1 MGLLEVD
8 SARRLSLNGGGPSA
22 SRSQNVRKRL
32 KPTFLRLGRALTAA
46 HGTARAQHVD
56 CCTHAHLQS
65 AGISEF
71 DSAKVMAAHRR
82 CTQHVG
88 RHPRGDRRSWHW
100 CCCRLGQR
108 QPRHRQVRTA
118 SACMPQ
124 PPWCHPISPST
135 FTHQL
140 ARSQETTAVPHSRSL
155 SLCAR
160 LVWQVLL
167 ELEQLDQY

>member
-1 MGLLEVD
+1 MWMVRPMGG
-8 SARRLSLNGGGPSA
+8 LSSHMVG
-22 SRSQNVRKRL
+22 
-32 KPTFLRLGRALTAA
+32 LGVSSNSCNQLPA
-46 HGTARAQHVD
+46 HQHVD

-71 DSAKVMAAHRR
+71 DSAEVMAAHRS
-82 CTQHVG
+82 CTQLVG

-100 CCCRLGQR
+100 CCCRLDQR
-108 QPRHRQVRTA
+108 QPRHRQVRIA

>member
-1 MGLLEVD
+1 MVNP
-8 SARRLSLNGGGPSA
+8 RLSLNEGGPSPG
-22 SRSQNVRKRL
+22 QNVRKRL
-32 KPTFLRLGRALTAA
+32 KPTFLRLGAALTAA

-65 AGISEF
+65 AAISEF
-71 DSAKVMAAHRR
+71 DSAKVMAAHRSA
-82 CTQHVG
+82 TQLVG

-100 CCCRLGQR
+100 CCCRLDQR
-108 QPRHRQVRTA
+108 LPRHRQVRAA

-140 ARSQETTAVPHSRSL
+140 ARSRETMAVPHSRSL

-167 ELEQLDQY
+167 ELEQLDQ